1 MKRIFLFWAIVLLL
15 IVRAS
20 AQYVH
25 GVVVEAE
32 TGEPLPT
39 VHVYYMDDKSTLVQ
53 TDINGKY
60 KIAYRPGT
68 IVFSMTG
75 FDPKA
80 IEVKEAQKLNIKL
93 MEKSSSIQEV
103 TISRKRQKYSRKNN
117 PAVEMMRKV
126 IAAKKSSNLY
136 DHDYLS
142 FMKYEKMTT
151 ALNEFTDKVF
161 DDDHF
166 KRFPFLKEHVEVY
179 PETGKLILPLVVD
192 EKVRQIIYRKDPKQ
206 EKSIIIGQREDGVT
220 SLINTGEIFT
230 GMLSDC
236 FTDIDIYKDQVRLL
250 QHPFTSPI
258 ATSGAI
264 EFYRYFIVD
273 TLMLDKQK
281 CFQVDFTPNNP
292 RDFGFSGSL
301 YILADSTWRLK
312 RAEIG
317 IPSKSEIN
325 FVEQMNITQDFEP
338 LPSGEQV
345 VVNNKMLVQLELAS
359 WIQKMQVE
367 RVVKY
372 SGWDF
377 TPIAD
382 RTFRFKGDT
391 KLEASAEMRDESFWE
406 EHRPTPLTKGEN
418 TMDLFMQRLYNIK
431 GFKQVIWV
439 GKALIE
445 NYVETSINPEHPSKV
460 DIGPINTMIGSNY
473 AEGLHL
479 RASAQTTANLNPHLF
494 LRGNIKYGFG
504 DEKWKGLAE
513 VTYSFNKKDYLPRE
527 YPCRNLT
534 FSYENDVMSSSDKY
548 VTSTDRDN
556 VFSALKW
563 APVRHM
569 NYFER
574 YNVSLDWEWE
584 NGMRLFSQFRRENNV
599 GAGQLFYQPLNGY
612 SASEDA
618 YVPVP
623 RPDVSLNIHKI
634 KFAEFTAGL
643 EYQPGATYINTKQR
657 RLTTNYDSP
666 IFGLSHT
673 TGIKGLFGGQYNY
686 NVTEAKIYK
695 RFWFR
700 SWGKVDVMLKGGIQ
714 WNKVPYPFLIIPAS
728 NMSYITEEHLFYLV
742 RNMEF
747 PSDRYASLMV
757 SWDLNGKLFNRIP
770 GLRELKWRE
779 FFAVNTLWGQL
790 TDRNNPFLERNRYDS
805 QLFYFPGSFDESG
818 NFRYHS
824 HIIDPK
830 VPYVEVVAGIHNIFK
845 IFHIEYVRRLNYIYD
860 NTHKWGVRF
869 IFRVVF

>member
-1 MKRIFLFWAIVLLL
+1 MISLLCV
-15 IVRAS
+15 VRAA
-20 AQYVH
+20 AQYVQ
-25 GVVVEAE
+25 GVVSEAS
-32 TGEPLPT
+32 TGETLPG
-39 VHVYYMDDKSTLVQ
+39 VHVYYMDDKSTMVQ

-60 KIAYRPGT
+60 KIAFRRGT
-68 IVFSMTG
+68 LVFSLIG
-75 FDPKA
+75 FDLKA
-80 IEVKEAQKLNIKL
+80 LEVKEAQKLNVKL
-93 MEKSSSIQEV
+93 TEKASMLQQV
-103 TISRKRQKYSRKNN
+103 TVSTKRKKYSRKNN

-126 IAAKKSSNLY
+126 IAAKKASDLY
-136 DHDYLS
+136 GHDYLS

-166 KRFPFLKEHVEVY
+166 KRFPFLKEHVERY
-179 PETGKLILPLVVD
+179 PETGKLILPLTVD
-192 EKVRQIIYRKDPKQ
+192 EKVRQVIYRKSPKQ
-206 EKSIIIGQREDGVT
+206 EKSIILGQHEEGVT

-236 FTDIDIYKDQVRLL
+236 FTDIDIYKDEVRLL
-250 QHPFTSPI
+250 QYPFLSPI
-258 ATSGAI
+258 SSSGAI

-301 YILADSTWRLK
+301 YVLADSTWRLK

-317 IPSKSEIN
+317 VPSKSEVN
-325 FVEQMNITQDFEP
+325 FVEQMKITQDFEP

-345 VVNNKMLVQLELAS
+345 VVNNKMLVQLAVAS
-359 WIQKMQVE
+359 WIQKLQVE

-391 KLEASAEMRDESFWE
+391 KLEASAEMRDEAFWE
-406 EHRPTPLTKGEN
+406 EHRPTPLTKGES

-439 GKALIE
+439 GKAFIE
-445 NYVETSINPEHPSKV
+445 NYVETSVNPEHPSKV
-460 DIGPINTMIGSNY
+460 DIGPINTIFGSNY
-473 AEGLHL
+473 VEGFHL
-479 RASAQTTANLNPHLF
+479 RASAQTTANLSKHWF
-494 LRGNIKYGFG
+494 LKGNVKYGFG
-504 DEKWKGLAE
+504 DKKWKGLAQL
-513 VTYSFNKKDYLPRE
+513 TYSFNEKDYLPRE

-534 FSYENDVMSSSDKY
+534 LSYENNVMSASDKY
-548 VTSTDRDN
+548 VTSTDHDN
-556 VFSALKW
+556 VFTALKW

-574 YNVSLDWEWE
+574 YKVMLDWEWE
-584 NGMRLFSQFRRENNV
+584 NGMRLFTQFRRESNV
-599 GAGQLFYQPLNGY
+599 GAGHLFYQPLNGY
-612 SASEDA
+612 SASPDT
-618 YVPVP
+618 YVAAPQGDP
-623 RPDVSLNIHKI
+623 SLNIRKLN
-634 KFAEFTAGL
+634 FSEFMVGM

-657 RLTTNYDSP
+657 RLTTNYDAP
-666 IFGLSHT
+666 VLGLSHT
-673 TGIKGLFGGQYNY
+673 AGVKGLFGGQYNY

-700 SWGKVDVMLKGGIQ
+700 SWGKVDIMAKGGIQ
-714 WNKVPYPFLIIPAS
+714 WNKVPYPFLVIPAS
-728 NMSYITEEHLFYLV
+728 NMSYITAEHLFYLV

-757 SWDLNGKLFNRIP
+757 SWDINGKLFNRIP

-779 FFAVNTLWGQL
+779 FIGVNTLWGQL
-790 TDRNNPFLERNRYDS
+790 TDRNNPFLERNRNDS
-805 QLFYFPGSFDESG
+805 RLFYFPGTFNPDGSFA
-818 NFRYHS
+818 YHS
-824 HIIDPK
+824 HVMDPK
-830 VPYVEVVAGIHNIFK
+830 VPYVELVVGVHNIFK
-845 IFHIEYVRRLNYIYD
+845 ILHIDYVRRLNYIYD
-860 NTHKWGVRF
+860 NTHKWGIRF
-869 IFRVVF
+869 IFKVTF